1 MSDNKNYQGNKGS
14 KAVTREEKGS
24 AGSKRFKTS
33 DGAAKESKGFSGS
46 KTGLRDSKSFSS
58 SKYEKKAATPR
69 RYRGDDAI
77 RKDIREGLSTKED
90 KNKTSNKR
98 DKQGSENVVENKKIN
113 REKAEINPRNNNGNE
128 EAVPQIIREDLIEGR
143 NAVIEALKSDRTI
156 EYILI
161 AKGDLMGSISVV
173 LALAKEKGIVTK
185 EVDRR
190 KLDEMS
196 QTSSHQGVMAIVTP
210 YKYFGL
216 NDIFKYAEE
225 KGEKPFI
232 IILDEIEDPHNF
244 GSIIRT
250 AEVCGAHGIII
261 PKRRNVGATPIV
273 YKTSAGAI
281 EHVRIAKVT
290 NINATIEEI
299 KERGVWVYGADMEGE
314 NYIFDT
320 DFTGAVALVIGSE
333 GRGISKLTKEKCDVL
348 VKIPMVGKISSL
360 NASVAGG
367 IIMYEIMKQ
376 KIR

>member
-1 MSDNKNYQGNKGS
+1 MDQKTK
-14 KAVTREEKGS
+14 RE
-24 AGSKRFKTS
+24 RT
-33 DGAAKESKGFSGS
+33 
-46 KTGLRDSKSFSS
+46 
-58 SKYEKKAATPR
+58 
-69 RYRGDDAI
+69 
-77 RKDIREGLSTKED
+77 
-90 KNKTSNKR
+90 
-98 DKQGSENVVENKKIN
+98 
-113 REKAEINPRNNNGNE
+113 EINSKNNEDVGN
-128 EAVPQIIREDLIEGR
+128 QIIREDLIEGR

-161 AKGDLMGSISVV
+161 AKGDLVGSISVV

-196 QTSSHQGVMAIVTP
+196 QTSSHQGVMAVVTP

-225 KGEKPFI
+225 RGEKPFI

-261 PKRRNVGATPIV
+261 PKRRNVGATPTV

-281 EHVRIAKVT
+281 EHVKIAKVT

-299 KERGVWVYGADMEGE
+299 KERGVWVYGADMEAE

-333 GRGISKLTKEKCDVL
+333 GKGISKLTKEKCDVL
-348 VKIPMVGKISSL
+348 VKIPMVGKITSL

>member
-1 MSDNKNYQGNKGS
+1 MSDNKKYQGNKTDRGFTSS
-14 KAVTREEKGS
+14 KEDKSGTTSRKGRT
-24 AGSKRFKTS
+24 G
-33 DGAAKESKGFSGS
+33 DHGAKESRVG
-46 KTGLRDSKSFSS
+46 SS
-58 SKYEKKAATPR
+58 SKYEKSAAPAR
-69 RYRGDDAI
+69 RFRGDEQDV
-77 RKDIREGLSTKED
+77 KEGREFS
-90 KNKTSNKR
+90 SNKEKSKVSTR
-98 DKQGSENVVENKKIN
+98 KTKQIQENVIENKKFN
-113 REKAEINPRNNNGNE
+113 RERAELNPRTSNVNGEDEIKN
-128 EAVPQIIREDLIEGR
+128 IREDLIEGR

-156 EYILI
+156 EYILL
-161 AKGDLMGSISVV
+161 AKGDMVGSISVV

-210 YKYFGL
+210 YKYFQL
-216 NDIFKYAEE
+216 NDIFECAKER
-225 KGEKPFI
+225 GEKPFI
-232 IILDEIEDPHNF
+232 IILDEIQDPHNF

-261 PKRRNVGATPIV
+261 PKRKNVGATPTV

-281 EHVRIAKVT
+281 EHVKIAKVT

-299 KERGVWVYGADMEGE
+299 KERGVWVYGADMEAQ

-320 DFTGAVALVIGSE
+320 DLTGAVALVIGSE
-333 GRGISKLTKEKCDVL
+333 GKGISKLTKEKCDVL
-348 VKIPMVGKISSL
+348 VKIPMVGKIASL

>member
-1 MSDNKNYQGNKGS
+1 MSDNKKYQGNK
-14 KAVTREEKGS
+14 
-24 AGSKRFKTS
+24 AG
-33 DGAAKESKGFSGS
+33 KGFS
-46 KTGLRDSKSFSS
+46 KS
-58 SKYEKKAATPR
+58 
-69 RYRGDDAI
+69 
-77 RKDIREGLSTKED
+77 KED
-90 KNKTSNKR
+90 KSETGFRKARTGEHGSKVNKELSTNRDGKKR
-98 DKQGSENVVENKKIN
+98 ANSTKSRQGQENSVENKKFLRPKVEGNASGKNI
-113 REKAEINPRNNNGNE
+113 NE
-128 EAVPQIIREDLIEGR
+128 EPKTQIVREDVVEGR

-161 AKGDLMGSISVV
+161 AKGDMVGSISVV

-190 KLDEMS
+190 KLDEMA
-196 QTSSHQGVMAIVTP
+196 QTASHQGVIAIVTP

-216 NDIFKYAEE
+216 NDIFKDAEE

-232 IILDEIEDPHNF
+232 IILDEIQDPHNF

-261 PKRRNVGATPIV
+261 PKRKNVGATPTV

-281 EHVRIAKVT
+281 EHMKIVKVT

-299 KERGVWVYGADMEGE
+299 KERGVWVYGADMDGE

-320 DFTGAVALVIGSE
+320 DLTGSVAVVIGSE

-348 VKIPMVGKISSL
+348 VKIPMVGKITSL
-360 NASVAGG
+360 NASVASG

>member
-1 MSDNKNYQGNKGS
+1 VKEGFKMSDNKKYQGNKGKQGS
-14 KAVTREEKGS
+14 QESRGSQGNRGFSSGKPEKGG
-24 AGSKRFKTS
+24 APYRGSRTNEH
-33 DGAAKESKGFSGS
+33 ATKEN
-46 KTGLRDSKSFSS
+46 RDFSS
-58 SKYEKKAATPR
+58 SRGDKSKVTPR
-69 RYRGDDAI
+69 RNR
-77 RKDIREGLSTKED
+77 
-90 KNKTSNKR
+90 
-98 DKQGSENVVENKKIN
+98 QGEENVVENK
-113 REKAEINPRNNNGNE
+113 RVTRVRPEANPRSNNINE
-128 EAVPQIIREDLIEGR
+128 EVETKALREDLIEGR

-156 EYILI
+156 EYILL
-161 AKGDLMGSISVV
+161 AKGDMTGSISVV
-173 LALAKEKGIVTK
+173 MALAKEKGIVTK

-261 PKRRNVGATPIV
+261 PKRKNVGATPVV

-281 EHVRIAKVT
+281 EHVKIAKVT
-290 NINATIEEI
+290 NINAAIEEI
-299 KERGVWVYGADMEGE
+299 KERGVWVYGADMDAQDYVF
-314 NYIFDT
+314 NT
-320 DFTGAVALVIGSE
+320 DLTGAVALVIGSE

-348 VKIPMVGKISSL
+348 VKIPMVGKITSL

>member
-1 MSDNKNYQGNKGS
+1 MSDNKKY
-14 KAVTREEKGS
+14 
-24 AGSKRFKTS
+24 
-33 DGAAKESKGFSGS
+33 SGS
-46 KTGLRDSKSFSS
+46 KVTKGFRASKEDKSSVAPRGSRTG
-58 SKYEKKAATPR
+58 EKGVKES
-69 RYRGDDAI
+69 RGFKE
-77 RKDIREGLSTKED
+77 RKED
-90 KNKTSNKR
+90 KNGPGFRKDRTSEHGAKDNKEDKKRINTKKTR
-98 DKQGSENVVENKKIN
+98 EGQENGVENKKFIRPKSEVN
-113 REKAEINPRNNNGNE
+113 TRNNNASE
-128 EAVPQIIREDLIEGR
+128 QIENKILREDLIEGR

-161 AKGDLMGSISVV
+161 AKGDLVGSISVV
-173 LALAKEKGIVTK
+173 IALAKEKGIVIK
-185 EVDRR
+185 EADRR

-196 QTSSHQGVMAIVTP
+196 QTESHQGVIAIVTP

-216 NDIFKYAEE
+216 DDIFKYAEE

-232 IILDEIEDPHNF
+232 IILDEIQDPHNF

-250 AEVCGAHGIII
+250 AEVCGAHGIVI
-261 PKRRNVGATPIV
+261 PKRKNVGATPTV

-281 EHVRIAKVT
+281 EHMKIAKVT

-320 DFTGAVALVIGSE
+320 DLTGAVAIVIGSE

-348 VKIPMVGKISSL
+348 VKIPMVGKITSL
-360 NASVAGG
+360 NASVASG

>member
-1 MSDNKNYQGNKGS
+1 MSDNKSYKGNKPSRGVS
-14 KAVTREEKGS
+14 SSREDRTGT
-24 AGSKRFKTS
+24 ASKRGKTS
-33 DGAAKESKGFSGS
+33 DTGTKERGFSNN
-46 KTGLRDSKSFSS
+46 KFEKKSETS
-58 SKYEKKAATPR
+58 SKYEKKAAPR
-69 RYRGDDAI
+69 RYRGDDASA
-77 RKDIREGLSTKED
+77 KESREGLGNKED
-90 KNKTSNKR
+90 KNK
-98 DKQGSENVVENKKIN
+98 KITKE
-113 REKAEINPRNNNGNE
+113 RSEINPRNNNANE
-128 EAVPQIIREDLIEGR
+128 QAEPQIVREDLIEGR

-161 AKGDLMGSISVV
+161 AKGDLVGSISVV

-196 QTSSHQGVMAIVTP
+196 QTSSHQGVMAVVTP

-216 NDIFKYAEE
+216 NDIFEYAKE

-281 EHVRIAKVT
+281 EHVKIAKVT

-299 KERGVWVYGADMEGE
+299 KERGVWVYGADMEAE

-348 VKIPMVGKISSL
+348 VKIPMVGKITSL

-376 KIR
+376 KIK

>member
-1 MSDNKNYQGNKGS
+1 MTIKIIKGNKGS
-14 KAVTREEKGS
+14 KGVSSSREDKS
-24 AGSKRFKTS
+24 AATSKRVRTS
-33 DGAAKESKGFSGS
+33 DAGTKESRGFSSS
-46 KTGLRDSKSFSS
+46 KYDKKAAPSS
-58 SKYEKKAATPR
+58 SKYEKRPAPTR
-69 RYRGDDAI
+69 RYRGDDAVTKEI
-77 RKDIREGLSTKED
+77 RED
-90 KNKTSNKR
+90 KNKVINKSS
-98 DKQGSENVVENKKIN
+98 KQSGENVVEK
-113 REKAEINPRNNNGNE
+113 ESAT
-128 EAVPQIIREDLIEGR
+128 QIIREDLIEGR

-161 AKGDLMGSISVV
+161 AKGDMVGSISVV
-173 LALAKEKGIVTK
+173 LALAKEKGVVTK

-261 PKRRNVGATPIV
+261 PKRRNVGATPTV

-281 EHVRIAKVT
+281 EHVKIAKVT
-290 NINATIEEI
+290 NINAAIEEI
-299 KERGVWVYGADMEGE
+299 KERGVWVYGADMEAE
-314 NYIFDT
+314 NYIFNT
-320 DFTGAVALVIGSE
+320 DLTGAVALVIGSE

-348 VKIPMVGKISSL
+348 VKIPMVGKVTSL

>member
-1 MSDNKNYQGNKGS
+1 MSDNKKYQGSKGNKG
-14 KAVTREEKGS
+14 
-24 AGSKRFKTS
+24 
-33 DGAAKESKGFSGS
+33 
-46 KTGLRDSKSFSS
+46 FSS
-58 SKYEKKAATPR
+58 SKEEKSGVAPR
-69 RYRGDDAI
+69 RG
-77 RKDIREGLSTKED
+77 
-90 KNKTSNKR
+90 KTSEHGAKDSRGFTSSKGFTTGKEEKGKVTNRKTR
-98 DKQGSENVVENKKIN
+98 QGQENGVENKKFIRDKVDSN
-113 REKAEINPRNNNGNE
+113 PRSSSNVSEEAEIKVLRDD
-128 EAVPQIIREDLIEGR
+128 IIEGR

-156 EYILI
+156 EYILV
-161 AKGDLMGSISVV
+161 AKGDMIGSISVV

-196 QTSSHQGVMAIVTP
+196 QTPSHQGVIAVVTP

-232 IILDEIEDPHNF
+232 IILDEIQDPHNF

-261 PKRRNVGATPIV
+261 PKRKNVGATPTV

-281 EHVRIAKVT
+281 EHMRIAKVT
-290 NINATIEEI
+290 NINAAIEEV
-299 KERGVWVYGADMEGE
+299 KERGVWVYGADMDGE

-320 DFTGAVALVIGSE
+320 DLTGAVAIVVGSE

-348 VKIPMVGKISSL
+348 VKIPMVGKITSL
-360 NASVAGG
+360 NASVASG

>member
-1 MSDNKNYQGNKGS
+1 MSENKKYQGNKGKQGS
-14 KAVTREEKGS
+14 QEGRGNQGGQGSQGGQGNRGFSSGKPEKSGTAYRGTRPNDHATKENRE
-24 AGSKRFKTS
+24 FTS
-33 DGAAKESKGFSGS
+33 SKGDRS
-46 KTGLRDSKSFSS
+46 KV
-58 SKYEKKAATPR
+58 TPR
-69 RYRGDDAI
+69 RTR
-77 RKDIREGLSTKED
+77 
-90 KNKTSNKR
+90 
-98 DKQGSENVVENKKIN
+98 QGQENVVEHKKIT
-113 REKAEINPRNNNGNE
+113 RERPEATPKNSNANE
-128 EAVPQIIREDLIEGR
+128 EVENKVIREDLIEGR

-161 AKGDLMGSISVV
+161 AKGDMIGSISVV
-173 LALAKEKGIVTK
+173 MALAKEKGIVTK

-216 NDIFKYAEE
+216 NDIFDYAQE

-281 EHVRIAKVT
+281 EHVKIAKVT
-290 NINATIEEI
+290 NINAAIEEI
-299 KERGVWVYGADMEGE
+299 KERGVWVYGADMEAE
-314 NYIFDT
+314 SYIFDT
-320 DFTGAVALVIGSE
+320 DLTGAVALVIGSE

-348 VKIPMVGKISSL
+348 VKIPMVGKITSL

-376 KIR
+376 KIK

>member
-1 MSDNKNYQGNKGS
+1 MSENKKYQGNKGKQGS
-14 KAVTREEKGS
+14 QESRGSQGNRGFSSGKTEKGG
-24 AGSKRFKTS
+24 APYRGSRTNEH
-33 DGAAKESKGFSGS
+33 ATKEN
-46 KTGLRDSKSFSS
+46 RDFSS
-58 SKYEKKAATPR
+58 SRGDKSKVTPR
-69 RYRGDDAI
+69 RNR
-77 RKDIREGLSTKED
+77 
-90 KNKTSNKR
+90 
-98 DKQGSENVVENKKIN
+98 QGEENVVETK
-113 REKAEINPRNNNGNE
+113 RVTRVRPEANPRSNNINE
-128 EAVPQIIREDLIEGR
+128 EVETKTLREDLIEGR

-156 EYILI
+156 EYILL
-161 AKGDLMGSISVV
+161 AKGDTTGSISVV
-173 LALAKEKGIVTK
+173 MALAKEKGIVTK

-261 PKRRNVGATPIV
+261 PKRKNVGATPVV

-281 EHVRIAKVT
+281 EHVKIAKVT
-290 NINATIEEI
+290 NINAAIEEI
-299 KERGVWVYGADMEGE
+299 KERGVWVYGADMDAKDYVF
-314 NYIFDT
+314 NT
-320 DFTGAVALVIGSE
+320 DLTGAVALVIGSE

-348 VKIPMVGKISSL
+348 VKIPMVGKITSL
-360 NASVAGG
+360 NASVASG

>member
-1 MSDNKNYQGNKGS
+1 MSDNKNYQGSKGS
-14 KAVTREEKGS
+14 RGAASTREEKSG
-24 AGSKRFKTS
+24 APSKRFKTS
-33 DGAAKESKGFSGS
+33 DGAAKDSKGFSSS
-46 KTGLRDSKSFSS
+46 KTFSKDSKSFSS
-58 SKYEKKAATPR
+58 SKYEKKPAPAR
-69 RYRGDDAI
+69 RYRGDDAT
-77 RKDIREGLSTKED
+77 TKEGVVNKEE
-90 KNKTSNKR
+90 KNKRNKQS
-98 DKQGSENVVENKKIN
+98 DDNGVENKK
-113 REKAEINPRNNNGNE
+113 REKAELNSKNNEDLGN
-128 EAVPQIIREDLIEGR
+128 QIIREDLIEGR

-161 AKGDLMGSISVV
+161 AKGDLVGSISVV

-210 YKYFGL
+210 YKYFAL

-225 KGEKPFI
+225 RGEKPFI

-261 PKRRNVGATPIV
+261 PKRRNVGATPTV

-281 EHVRIAKVT
+281 EHVKIAKVT

-299 KERGVWVYGADMEGE
+299 KERGVWVYGADMVGE
-314 NYIFDT
+314 NYIFNT

-333 GRGISKLTKEKCDVL
+333 GKGISKLTKEKCDVL
-348 VKIPMVGKISSL
+348 VKIPMVGKITSL